1 MAPSLRLPRKKTAPQ
16 APPLRPLE
24 QVPRHVAIIMDGNGR
39 WARQRGKPRLFG
51 HRAGTENI
59 RQIIERFSDYGVS
72 YLTLYAFSTE
82 NWERPRY
89 EVRGLMRLLSMFLK
103 REVGNL
109 HENGIRLLHL
119 GDLSPL
125 TDGLQKQVREAIELT
140 KHNEGMTLSIAFN
153 YGGRAEILEAVRAIV
168 ADGVPAEKID
178 EALFSRY
185 LFTSSL
191 PDPDLIVRTAGEVRI
206 SNFLLWQGAYSEL
219 FFVDDY
225 WPDFGVKHVDDVLT
239 AYGLRRRR
247 FGSLLPDE
255 TDAAASNGHGHTNG
269 AASPYQ
275 NVHNGA

>member
-1 MAPSLRLPRKKTAPQ
+1 MPA
-16 APPLRPLE
+16 
-24 QVPRHVAIIMDGNGR
+24 HVAIIMDGNGR

-59 RQIIERFSDYGVS
+59 RQIIERFGDYGVS

-109 HENGIRLLHL
+109 HENGVKLVHL

-140 KHNEGMTLSIAFN
+140 KHNDRMTLSIAFN
-153 YGGRAEILEAVRAIV
+153 YGGRAEILDAVRAIV
-168 ADGVPAEKID
+168 ADGIPAEQID
-178 EALFSRY
+178 DALFSRY

-191 PDPDLIVRTAGEVRI
+191 PDPDLIIRTAGEVRI

-225 WPDFGVKHVDDVLT
+225 WPDFGVRHVDDVLT

-255 TDAAASNGHGHTNG
+255 TDAAIANGNGHANG
-269 AASPYQ
+269 GAPPFP
-275 NVHNGA
+275 NGRNGT

>member
-16 APPLRPLE
+16 APPLRLLE
-24 QVPRHVAIIMDGNGR
+24 QVPPHVAIIMDGNGR

-82 NWERPRY
+82 NWDRPRY

-103 REVGNL
+103 RELGNL
-109 HENGIRLLHL
+109 HENGIRLVHL

-125 TDGLQKQVREAIELT
+125 TEGLQKQVREAIELT
-140 KHNEGMTLSIAFN
+140 KHNDGMTLAIAFN

-178 EALFSRY
+178 DALFSRY
-185 LFTSSL
+185 LFTNSL
-191 PDPDLIVRTAGEVRI
+191 PDPDLIIRTAGEVRI

-255 TDAAASNGHGHTNG
+255 TDAAASNGHAHTNG

>member
-16 APPLRPLE
+16 APPPRPLE
-24 QVPRHVAIIMDGNGR
+24 RVPLHVAIIMDGNGR
-39 WARQRGKPRLFG
+39 WARQRGKPRLAG

-82 NWERPRY
+82 NWDRPRY
-89 EVRGLMRLLSMFLK
+89 EVLGLMRLLSMFLK

-109 HENGIRLLHL
+109 HENGIKLLHL
-119 GDLSPL
+119 GDPAPL
-125 TDGLQKQVREAIELT
+125 PDGLQKQVRQAIELT
-140 KHNEGMTLSIAFN
+140 KNNDRMTLSIAFN

-168 ADGVPAEKID
+168 ADGVAAERID
-178 EALFSRY
+178 DALFSRY
-185 LFTSSL
+185 LFTNSL
-191 PDPDLIVRTAGEVRI
+191 PDPDLIIRTAGEMRI

-225 WPDFGVKHVDDVLT
+225 WPDFGVTHVDEVLT
-239 AYGLRRRR
+239 AYGRRRRR

-255 TDAAASNGHGHTNG
+255 TDAAAANGHGRSNG
-269 AASPYQ
+269 ASSRFQ
-275 NVHNGA
+275 NGHNGA

>member
-1 MAPSLRLPRKKTAPQ
+1 MAPSLRIPRKKTTQ
-16 APPLRPLE
+16 APSLRPLE

-82 NWERPRY
+82 NWDRPRF
-89 EVRGLMRLLSMFLK
+89 EVRGLMRLLSMFLR
-103 REVGNL
+103 RELGNL
-109 HENGIRLLHL
+109 HENGIKLVHL
-119 GDLSPL
+119 GDLKPL

-140 KHNEGMTLSIAFN
+140 KHNDRMALSIAFN

-168 ADGVPAEKID
+168 ADGVEADQID
-178 EALFSRY
+178 DALFSRY
-185 LFTSSL
+185 LSTKSL

-255 TDAAASNGHGHTNG
+255 TDAAANGNGHANG
-269 AASPYQ
+269 TAPPFP
-275 NVHNGA
+275 NGHNGA